1 MRVDPLAYVGWMVAL
16 VVLILI
22 AVGVVALVRKSLRDD
37 AQADDVTTFSMGD
50 IRKLRDE
57 GRLTQAEF
65 DAMKQAVIDRTK
77 SSLAAGEGARGRRKS

>member
-37 AQADDVTTFSMGD
+37 VQADDATTFSMSD

-77 SSLAAGEGARGRRKS
+77 SSLAAGEGVRGRRKS